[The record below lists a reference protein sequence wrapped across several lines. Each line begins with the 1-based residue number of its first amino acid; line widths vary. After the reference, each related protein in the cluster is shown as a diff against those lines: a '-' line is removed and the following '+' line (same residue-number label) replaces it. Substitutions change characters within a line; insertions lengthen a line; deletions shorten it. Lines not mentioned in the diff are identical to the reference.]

1 MPDQKFVIK
10 RPVNYAWLF
19 KMAWRDSR
27 KNRSRL
33 FLFISSIVL
42 GIAALVAVYSF
53 RDNLQRDIDN
63 QAKELT
69 GADLVI
75 ESRRAPKAAVENLLD
90 SLGQQRARER
100 NFLSM
105 VYFIKGA
112 GSRLIQVRALEGNYP
127 FYGTIETSPIA
138 AAKTFKQGKNA
149 LVDKTL
155 MLQFNA
161 KVGDS
166 IKIGAVHFAIA
177 GKLESVPGQSGIAST
192 VSPVVYIPLQYLE
205 QTGLNQLGSRIQYR
219 YFYKYDRLASLE
231 NDLKR
236 HQRLFNKEGLDQET
250 VATKKASTGR
260 AFGNLNKF
268 LALSGFIALLLGCI
282 GVGSAI
288 HVYIKEKLGTIAT
301 LRCLG
306 LNAGEAFLIYL
317 IQIAVIGFIGAI
329 AGAFLG
335 TLVQFALPLI
345 LQDFIPIDIS
355 MQVSW
360 LAIAQGLAIGLI
372 ISILFALP
380 SLLSV
385 RNISPLNAIRVSF
398 DSVVAKRDPL
408 KWLVYA
414 VIVLFVYG
422 FTYLQMNGW
431 LEALVFIMG
440 ILIAFL
446 LLAGLSKLLMLVLR
460 KAIPDTISYLWR
472 QGFANLYRPNN
483 QTLMLTVSIG
493 LSTLFIVTLYLV
505 QGVLLNKVSLSSDSS
520 QSNMVLFDIQTG
532 QKDALA
538 NLTRQYKLPVL
549 GQVPIVTMRIEEIN
563 GKTAAE
569 LDKADSLQQKNG
581 NSAIRAFK
589 GEIRATY
596 QSALRATEELVE
608 GKWTSTTPPGGTV
621 KISLE
626 KGYAER
632 INVKVGDKIVFNV
645 QGLLLPTEIGSLR
658 LVDWNT
664 VQPNFRV
671 VFPAGALEQAPQFY
685 VLMTH
690 VPTEKVS
697 ADFQVAVV
705 QRFPNVSIIN
715 LGMILQ
721 ILNDLL
727 SKINFVIRFMA
738 GFSMATGWIVLLSAV
753 MSSKGQRLK
762 ESVLLRTMG
771 ASRRQ
776 ILTITALEYL
786 FLGILASAAGIILA
800 VAASWAVAAFSLN
813 AAFAPDV
820 LPLIAFLVIIPAL
833 VMVTGVY
840 SSRSVLN
847 HPPLEILR
855 KEA

>member
-1 MPDQKFVIK
+1 MPDQKFDIK
-10 RPVNYAWLF
+10 RTVNHAWLL

-75 ESRRAPKAAVENLLD
+75 ESRRAPKEAVVALLD
-90 SLGQQRARER
+90 TLGQQRAQER
-100 NFLSM
+100 NFVSM

-127 FYGTIETSPIA
+127 FYGTIETSPVA
-138 AAKTFKQGKNA
+138 AAQTFKQDRNA

-161 KVGDS
+161 AVGDS
-166 IKIGAVHFAIA
+166 IKIGALHFAIA
-177 GKLESVPGQSGIAST
+177 GNLESVPGQSGIAST
-192 VSPVVYIPLQYLE
+192 VTPVVYIPLQYLE

-219 YFYKYDRLASLE
+219 YFYKYDQVASVE
-231 NDLKR
+231 RDLKR
-236 HQRLFNKEGLDQET
+236 HQRLFNKEGLDHET

-268 LALSGFIALLLGCI
+268 LALSGFIALLLGCV

-317 IQIAVIGFIGAI
+317 IQIAVIGFIGAV
-329 AGAFLG
+329 AGALLG

-345 LQDFIPIDIS
+345 LQDFIPIEIS
-355 MQVSW
+355 MQISW
-360 LAIAQGLAIGLI
+360 MAIAQGLAIGLI

-398 DSVVAKRDPL
+398 DSVTAKRDPL
-408 KWLVYA
+408 KWMVYG

-431 LEALVFIMG
+431 VEALVFMLG

-446 LLAGLSKLLMLVLR
+446 LLAGLSKLLMLILR
-460 KAIPDTISYLWR
+460 KSIPDTMNYLWR

-493 LSTLFIVTLYLV
+493 LSTVFIVTLYLV
-505 QGVLLNKVSLSSDSS
+505 QGVLLNKVSLSSDAS
-520 QSNMVLFDIQTG
+520 QSNMVLFDIQTS
-532 QKDALA
+532 QKEALA
-538 NLTRQYKLPVL
+538 NLTRQHKLPVL

-563 GKTAAE
+563 GKTVE
-569 LDKADSLQQKNG
+569 DLDKADSLQQKNG
-581 NSAIRAFK
+581 NSALRAFR

-596 QSALRATEELVE
+596 QADLRATEELVG
-608 GKWTSTTPPGGTV
+608 GKWTGTTPAGGAI

-658 LVDWNT
+658 MVDWNT

-671 VFPAGALEQAPQFY
+671 VFPTGALEQAPQFY

-690 VPTEKVS
+690 VPNEKVS

-705 QRFPNVSIIN
+705 KSFPNVSIIN

-727 SKINFVIRFMA
+727 TKINFVIRFMA
-738 GFSMATGWIVLLSAV
+738 GFSMVTGWIVLLSAV
-753 MSSKGQRLK
+753 MSSKGQRLR

-771 ASRRQ
+771 ANRRQ

-786 FLGILASAAGIILA
+786 FLGVLASAAGIILA
-800 VAASWAVAAFSLN
+800 LAASWAVAAFSLN
-813 AAFAPDV
+813 ATFAPDV
-820 LPLIAFLVIIPAL
+820 LPLIAFFMAIPLL
-833 VMVTGVY
+833 VMVTGIY

>member
-1 MPDQKFVIK
+1 MPDQKFDIK

-166 IKIGAVHFAIA
+166 IKIGAVHFAVA

-205 QTGLNQLGSRIQYR
+205 QTGLNQPGSRIQYR

-335 TLVQFALPLI
+335 TLVQFGLPLI

-372 ISILFALP
+372 ISVLFALP

-398 DSVVAKRDPL
+398 DSVVVKRDPL
-408 KWLVYA
+408 KWVVYA

-460 KAIPDTISYLWR
+460 KAIPDTMSYLWR

-581 NSAIRAFK
+581 NSAMRAFK

-608 GKWTSTTPPGGTV
+608 GKWTGTTPPGGTV

-705 QRFPNVSIIN
+705 QRFPNVSIVN

-820 LPLIAFLVIIPAL
+820 LPLIAFLVIIPVL

>member
-1 MPDQKFVIK
+1 MPDQKFNIK
-10 RPVNYAWLF
+10 RPINYAWLF

-27 KNRSRL
+27 KSRSRL

-69 GADLVI
+69 GADLMI
-75 ESRRAPKAAVENLLD
+75 ESRRAPKESVAAMLD
-90 SLGQQRARER
+90 TLGEQQAREK
-100 NFLSM
+100 NFASM
-105 VYFIKGA
+105 IYFIKGT

-127 FYGTIETSPIA
+127 FYGEIKTRPAA
-138 AAKTFKQGKNA
+138 AAKHFKQGRNA
-149 LVDKTL
+149 LVDKTT

-161 KVGDS
+161 VVGDS
-166 IKIGAVHFAIA
+166 IKIGSLHFAIA
-177 GKLESVPGQSGIAST
+177 GSLESVPGQSAIANT
-192 VSPVVYIPLQYLE
+192 VAPVVYIPLQYLE
-205 QTGLNQLGSRIQYR
+205 QTGLDQVGSRIQYR
-219 YFYKYDRLASLE
+219 YFYKYDRAASVE
-231 NDLKR
+231 RDLKR
-236 HQRLFNKEGLDQET
+236 YQRTLNKEGLDHET

-268 LALSGFIALLLGCI
+268 LALSGFIALLLGCV

-317 IQIAVIGFIGAI
+317 IQIAVIGLIGAV
-329 AGAFLG
+329 AGAVIG
-335 TLVQFALPLI
+335 TLVQFALPAV

-355 MQVSW
+355 IQISW
-360 LAIAQGLAIGLI
+360 TAIAQGLAIGLI

-385 RNISPLNAIRVSF
+385 RNISPLNAIRASF
-398 DSVVAKRDPL
+398 DTVTSKRDFL
-408 KWLVYA
+408 KWLVYLI
-414 VIVLFVYG
+414 IVLFVYG

-431 LEALVFIMG
+431 LEALLFMAG
-440 ILIAFL
+440 LLIAFL
-446 LLAGLSKLLMLVLR
+446 LLVGLSKLLMLIL
-460 KAIPDTISYLWR
+460 KKSIPDSMSYLWR
-472 QGFANLYRPNN
+472 QGFANLHRPNN
-483 QTLMLTVSIG
+483 QTLLLTVSIG
-493 LSTLFIVTLYLV
+493 LSTVFIVTLYLV

-520 QSNMVLFDIQTG
+520 ESNMVMFDIQTS
-532 QKDALA
+532 QREQVATM
-538 NLTRQYKLPVL
+538 TRQYQLPVMAE
-549 GQVPIVTMRIEEIN
+549 VPIVTMRIEEIN

-569 LDKADSLQQKNG
+569 LDQADSLDQKSRNL
-581 NSAIRAFK
+581 STRAFK

-596 QSALRATEELVE
+596 QDSLRATEELVE
-608 GKWTSTTPPGGTV
+608 GKWTGVTPAGGVV

-632 INVKVGDKIVFNV
+632 IHVKVGDQIVFNV

-658 LVDWNT
+658 VVDWNT
-664 VQPNFRV
+664 VKPNFRV
-671 VFPAGALEQAPQFY
+671 VFPTGVLEQAPQFY

-690 VPTEKVS
+690 VPSEKVS
-697 ADFQVAVV
+697 ADFQGAVV
-705 QRFPNVSIIN
+705 KKFPNVSIIN
-715 LGMILQ
+715 LGLVLQ
-721 ILNDLL
+721 VLNELL

-753 MSSKGQRLK
+753 MSSKGQRLR

-771 ASRRQ
+771 ANRKQ

-800 VAASWAVAAFSLN
+800 VAASWAVAVFSLN
-813 AAFAPDV
+813 STFAPDI
-820 LPLIAFLVIIPAL
+820 LPLLLFFILIPIL
-833 VMVTGVY
+833 VMVTGIY

>member
-1 MPDQKFVIK
+1 MPDHKFDIK
-10 RPVNYAWLF
+10 RPVNYAWLL

-75 ESRRAPKAAVENLLD
+75 DSRRAPKETVAALLD
-90 SLGQQRARER
+90 TLGQQRARER
-100 NFLSM
+100 NFVSM

-127 FYGTIETSPIA
+127 FYGTIETSPVTA
-138 AAKTFKQGKNA
+138 AQTFKQGRNA

-161 KVGDS
+161 AVGDS
-166 IKIGAVHFAIA
+166 IKIGSVHFAIA
-177 GKLESVPGQSGIAST
+177 GNLESVPGQSGIAST
-192 VSPVVYIPLQYLE
+192 VTPVVYIPLRYLE
-205 QTGLNQLGSRIQYR
+205 QTGLNQVGSRIQYR
-219 YFYKYDRLASLE
+219 YFYKYDRLAAVE
-231 NDLKR
+231 RDLKR
-236 HQRLFNKEGLDQET
+236 HQRLFNKEGLDHET

-268 LALSGFIALLLGCI
+268 LALSGFIALLLGCV

-329 AGAFLG
+329 AGAVLG
-335 TLVQFALPLI
+335 TLVQFVLPLV

-355 MQVSW
+355 MQISW
-360 LAIAQGLAIGLI
+360 MAIAQGLAIGLI

-385 RNISPLNAIRVSF
+385 RNISPLNAIRASF

-408 KWLVYA
+408 KWMVYG

-431 LEALVFIMG
+431 IEALVFMMG

-446 LLAGLSKLLMLVLR
+446 LLAGLSKLLMLIL
-460 KAIPDTISYLWR
+460 KKSIPDTMNYLWR

-493 LSTLFIVTLYLV
+493 LSTVFIVTLYLV

-520 QSNMVLFDIQTG
+520 QSNMVLFDIQTS
-532 QKDALA
+532 QKEALA
-538 NLTRQYKLPVL
+538 GLTRQYKLPVL

-563 GKTAAE
+563 GKTAEE
-569 LDKADSLQQKNG
+569 LDRADSLQQKGG
-581 NSAIRAFK
+581 NSALRAFR

-596 QSALRATEELVE
+596 QADLRGTEELVE
-608 GKWTSTTPPGGTV
+608 GKWTGSTPAGRAV

-658 LVDWNT
+658 MVDWNT

-671 VFPAGALEQAPQFY
+671 VFPTGVLEQAPQFY

-705 QRFPNVSIIN
+705 KSFPNVSIIN

-727 SKINFVIRFMA
+727 TKINFVIRFMA

-753 MSSKGQRLK
+753 MSSKGQRMR
-762 ESVLLRTMG
+762 ESVLLRTLG
-771 ASRRQ
+771 ANRKQ

-786 FLGILASAAGIILA
+786 FLGVLASAAGIILA
-800 VAASWAVAAFSLN
+800 LAASWAVAAFSLN
-813 AAFAPDV
+813 ATFAPDI
-820 LPLIAFLVIIPAL
+820 LPLIVFFIVIPLL
-833 VMVTGVY
+833 VMITGIY

>member
-1 MPDQKFVIK
+1 MPDQKFNIK
-10 RPVNYAWLF
+10 RPINYAWLF

-69 GADLVI
+69 GADLMI
-75 ESRRAPKAAVENLLD
+75 ESRRAPKESVAAMLD
-90 SLGQQRARER
+90 TLGEQQAREK
-100 NFLSM
+100 NFASM
-105 VYFIKGA
+105 IYFIKGT

-127 FYGTIETSPIA
+127 FYGEIKTRPAA
-138 AAKTFKQGKNA
+138 AAKYFKQGRNA
-149 LVDKTL
+149 LVDKTT

-161 KVGDS
+161 VVGDS
-166 IKIGAVHFAIA
+166 IKIGSLHFAIT
-177 GKLESVPGQSGIAST
+177 GSLESVPGQSAIANT
-192 VSPVVYIPLQYLE
+192 VAPVVYIPLQYLE
-205 QTGLNQLGSRIQYR
+205 QTGLDQVGSRIQYR
-219 YFYKYDRLASLE
+219 YFYKYDRSASVE
-231 NDLKR
+231 RDLKR
-236 HQRLFNKEGLDQET
+236 YQRTLNKEGLDHET

-268 LALSGFIALLLGCI
+268 LALSGFIALLLGCV

-317 IQIAVIGFIGAI
+317 IQIAVIGLIGAV
-329 AGAFLG
+329 AGAVLG
-335 TLVQFALPLI
+335 TLVQFALPAV

-355 MQVSW
+355 IQISW
-360 LAIAQGLAIGLI
+360 TAIAQGLAIGLI

-385 RNISPLNAIRVSF
+385 RNISPLNAIRASF
-398 DSVVAKRDPL
+398 DTATSKRDFL
-408 KWLVYA
+408 KWLVYLI
-414 VIVLFVYG
+414 IVLFVYG

-431 LEALVFIMG
+431 LEALLFMAG
-440 ILIAFL
+440 LLIAFL
-446 LLAGLSKLLMLVLR
+446 LLVGLSKLLMLIL
-460 KAIPDTISYLWR
+460 KKSIPDSMSYLWR
-472 QGFANLYRPNN
+472 QGFANLHRPNN
-483 QTLMLTVSIG
+483 QTLLLTVSIG
-493 LSTLFIVTLYLV
+493 LSTVFIVTLYLV

-520 QSNMVLFDIQTG
+520 ESNMVMFDIQTS
-532 QKDALA
+532 QREQVATM
-538 NLTRQYKLPVL
+538 TRQYQLPVMAE
-549 GQVPIVTMRIEEIN
+549 VPIVTMRIEEIN

-569 LDKADSLQQKNG
+569 LDQADSLDQKSG
-581 NSAIRAFK
+581 NSSTRAFK

-596 QSALRATEELVE
+596 QDSLRATEELVE
-608 GKWTSTTPPGGTV
+608 GKWTGVAPAGGVV

-632 INVKVGDKIVFNV
+632 IHVKVGDQIVFNV

-658 LVDWNT
+658 VVDWNT
-664 VQPNFRV
+664 VKPNFRV
-671 VFPAGALEQAPQFY
+671 VFPTGVLEQAPQFY

-690 VPTEKVS
+690 VPSEKVS
-697 ADFQVAVV
+697 ADFQGAVV
-705 QRFPNVSIIN
+705 KKFPNVSIIN
-715 LGMILQ
+715 LGLVLQ
-721 ILNDLL
+721 VLNELL

-753 MSSKGQRLK
+753 MSSKGQRLR

-771 ASRRQ
+771 ANRKQ

-786 FLGILASAAGIILA
+786 FLGVLASAAGIILA
-800 VAASWAVAAFSLN
+800 VAASWAVAVFSLN
-813 AAFAPDV
+813 STFAPDI
-820 LPLIAFLVIIPAL
+820 LPLLLFFILIPIL
-833 VMVTGVY
+833 VMVTGIY

>member
-166 IKIGAVHFAIA
+166 IKIGAVHFAVA

-205 QTGLNQLGSRIQYR
+205 QTGLNQPGSRIQYR

-306 LNAGEAFLIYL
+306 LNSGEAFLIYL

-581 NSAIRAFK
+581 NSAMRAFK

-608 GKWTSTTPPGGTV
+608 GKWTGKTPPGGTV

-820 LPLIAFLVIIPAL
+820 LPLIAFLVIIPVL

>member
-1 MPDQKFVIK
+1 MPDQKFNIK
-10 RPVNYAWLF
+10 RPVNYAWLL

-53 RDNLQRDIDN
+53 RDNLQKDIDN

-75 ESRRAPKAAVENLLD
+75 ESRREPKATVTALLD
-90 SLGQQRARER
+90 TLGQQQSRER
-100 NFLSM
+100 SFASMIYFL
-105 VYFIKGA
+105 KGN

-127 FYGTIETSPIA
+127 FYGTIETKPVQA
-138 AAKTFKQGKNA
+138 AGNFKSGRNA

-161 KVGDS
+161 VAGDS
-166 IKIGAVHFAIA
+166 IKIGSVHFKIA
-177 GKLESVPGQSGIAST
+177 GSLESIPGQSGITST
-192 VSPVVYIPLQYLE
+192 VAPVVYIPLQYLK
-205 QTGLNQLGSRIQYR
+205 QTGLDQIGSRIQYR
-219 YFYKYDRLASLE
+219 YFYKYDRVSSVE
-231 NDLKR
+231 RDLKR
-236 HQRLFNKEGLDQET
+236 HQRILDNEGLDHET
-250 VATKKASTGR
+250 VASKKASTGR

-268 LALSGFIALLLGCI
+268 LALSGFIALLLGCV

-317 IQIAVIGFIGAI
+317 IQIAVIGLIGAV
-329 AGAFLG
+329 AGAILG
-335 TLVQFALPLI
+335 TLVQFALPAV

-355 MQVSW
+355 MQISW
-360 LAIAQGLAIGLI
+360 MAIAQGLAIGLI

-385 RNISPLNAIRVSF
+385 RNISPLNAIRASF
-398 DSVVAKRDPL
+398 ESAIPKRDPL
-408 KWLVYA
+408 KWLVYL
-414 VIVLFVYG
+414 IIILFVYG
-422 FTYLQMNGW
+422 FTYLQMDGW
-431 LEALVFIMG
+431 LEAVLFMAG

-446 LLAGLSKLLMLVLR
+446 LLVGLSKLLMLIL
-460 KAIPDTISYLWR
+460 KKSIPDSMSYLWR
-472 QGFANLYRPNN
+472 QGFANLHRPNN

-493 LSTLFIVTLYLV
+493 LSTVFIVTLYLV

-520 QSNMVLFDIQTG
+520 QSNMVLFDIQTS
-532 QKDALA
+532 QKEQIA
-538 NLTRQYKLPVL
+538 NLTRQHNLPVM

-563 GKTAAE
+563 GKTAAQM
-569 LDKADSLQQKNG
+569 DQADSLDNKN
-581 NSAIRAFK
+581 SRPVSRAFK

-596 QSALRATEELVE
+596 QSALRPTEELEE
-608 GKWTSTTPPGGTV
+608 GKWTGITPPGETV

-626 KGYAER
+626 KNYAER
-632 INVKVGDKIVFNV
+632 IHVKVGDKIVFNV

-658 LVDWNT
+658 TVDWNT
-664 VQPNFRV
+664 IQPNFRV
-671 VFPAGALEQAPQFY
+671 VFPTGALEQAPQFY

-690 VPTEKVS
+690 VPTDKAS
-697 ADFQVAVV
+697 ADFQGAVV
-705 QRFPNVSIIN
+705 RSFPNVSIIN
-715 LGMILQ
+715 LGLVLQ
-721 ILNDLL
+721 VLNDLL
-727 SKINFVIRFMA
+727 NKINFVIRFMA

-753 MSSKGQRLK
+753 MSSKGQRLR
-762 ESVLLRTMG
+762 ESVLLRTLG
-771 ASRRQ
+771 ANRKQ
-776 ILTITALEYL
+776 VLTITALEYL
-786 FLGILASAAGIILA
+786 FLGVLATAAGIILA
-800 VAASWAVAAFSLN
+800 LAASWAVAAFSLN
-813 AAFAPDV
+813 STFAPDI
-820 LPLIAFLVIIPAL
+820 LPLIAFFVIIPVL
-833 VMVTGVY
+833 VMITGIY